1 MRVQRQDRF
10 AEVLSLAF
18 DLWFILIPFS
28 NFAEQLH
35 IIKHKNREWIGILY
49 I

>member
-18 DLWFILIPFS
+18 DLCFILIPFS
-28 NFAEQLH
+28 KFA
-35 IIKHKNREWIGILY
+35 
-49 I
+49 